1 MYMNY
6 DMMIAN
12 MEAERNKAN
21 DDLQYYRRF
30 TAPMHNGFTR
40 KQMIRQLTNRKRMLD
55 ARIRRLIEQRE
66 TSK

>member
-6 DMMIAN
+6 DVMIAN

-40 KQMIRQLTNRKRMLD
+40 KQMIRQLTNRKRMCSEVNKLD
-55 ARIRRLIEQRE
+55 YFYSV
-66 TSK
+66 T

>member
-6 DMMIAN
+6 DVMIAN

-30 TAPMHNGFTR
+30 TSQMHNGFTR

-55 ARIRRLIEQRE
+55 ARIRRLIEQ
-66 TSK
+66 KNAQ

>member
-6 DMMIAN
+6 DVMIAN

-30 TAPMHNGFTR
+30 TSQMHNGFTR
-40 KQMIRQLTNRKRMLD
+40 KQMIRQLTNRKRMLN
-55 ARIRRLIEQRE
+55 ARIRRLIEQ
-66 TSK
+66 KNAQ

>member
-6 DMMIAN
+6 DVMIAN
-12 MEAERNKAN
+12 MKAERDKAN

-30 TAPMHNGFTR
+30 TSQMHNGFTR

-55 ARIRRLIEQRE
+55 ARIRRLIEQ
-66 TSK
+66 KNAQ